1 MKHLL
6 EYILEY
12 LSTKEVAN
20 KPGELKKR
28 SDVPSDWEVGDILKG
43 YYTYSGVIPYFYKII
58 KKTGSSFTLVRLQ
71 NDLVKGYFNTEYEVM
86 PGKENGE
93 KPITKRVNKY
103 GQIQIGSGWAAVTLT
118 LWDGKTPLKGDGR
131 N

>member
-6 EYILEY
+6 EYLNSN
-12 LSTKEVAN
+12 STNDPDKIRNGKVTDA
-20 KPGELKKR
+20 
-28 SDVPSDWEVGDILKG
+28 PSSWEVGDILKG

-58 KKTGSSFTLVRLQ
+58 KKNNNTFTLVRLKKEI
-71 NDLVKGYFNTEYEVM
+71 VSGYFNGVYKVM
-86 PGKENGE
+86 PGEEDKDE

-103 GQIQIGSGWAAVTLT
+103 GQVQIGSGWAAVTLT
-118 LWDGKTPLKGDGR
+118 LWDGKTPLKGDCR